1 MMKYIR
7 NLLLF
12 SGMMAFLLNHSL
24 ESLFDTSGYAIGAF
38 FIIFGVLVSRWR
50 KSYSKRF
57 VLFLLIMISTCLIH
71 YQLGRIS
78 VGFFETFLCYVV
90 FPTLAYV
97 ISIDDVDQDII
108 IKFVGLT
115 GILSFIG
122 TSLYYLNVFY
132 ELGQFSIIF
141 KPEITITFGE
151 IQLKNTSIYG
161 SSLIAGVIA
170 LVQASC
176 CAFLLKKEHFKV
188 WWIVFILCLIV
199 LFASLSRRAFVPLL
213 VVIFYLI
220 QDLSI
225 VKKRNFGFSVLI
237 VFGVLAF
244 ALPDIS
250 LEVFNRF
257 ISIFDIG
264 SGSNNVSRLEAIW
277 FGVTQIFVNPF
288 GTGFGS
294 LSSVGKELDDLLY
307 DPKSLEGFL
316 GVTESFYVTAIGEIG
331 LIQCYV
337 IAVIFVGKYKLVFT
351 DQRMKMILLPIIV
364 ESIAGLSFLNPLIS
378 LFCFMCVFPEIR
390 LHKSRLIIQSD
401 LSKAVI

>member
-1 MMKYIR
+1 MKYIR

-122 TSLYYLNVFY
+122 TSLYYLNIFY

-161 SSLIAGVIA
+161 SSLIAGVMA

-176 CAFLLKKEHFKV
+176 CAFLLKKGHSKV

>member
-176 CAFLLKKEHFKV
+176 CAFLLKKGHSKV

>member
-1 MMKYIR
+1 
-7 NLLLF
+7 
-12 SGMMAFLLNHSL
+12 
-24 ESLFDTSGYAIGAF
+24 
-38 FIIFGVLVSRWR
+38 
-50 KSYSKRF
+50 
-57 VLFLLIMISTCLIH
+57 MISTCLIH

-122 TSLYYLNVFY
+122 TSLYYLNIFY

-161 SSLIAGVIA
+161 SSLIAGVMA

-176 CAFLLKKEHFKV
+176 CAFLLKKGHSKV

>member
-176 CAFLLKKEHFKV
+176 CAFLLKKGHSKV

-307 DPKSLEGFL
+307 DPKSLRDFW
-316 GVTESFYVTAIGEIG
+316 A
-331 LIQCYV
+331 
-337 IAVIFVGKYKLVFT
+337 
-351 DQRMKMILLPIIV
+351 LL
-364 ESIAGLSFLNPLIS
+364 N
-378 LFCFMCVFPEIR
+378 LFCYCHWGDRPNTVLCYCRYFCW
-390 LHKSRLIIQSD
+390 
-401 LSKAVI
+401 

>member
-1 MMKYIR
+1 MKYIR

-176 CAFLLKKEHFKV
+176 CAFLLKKGHSKV

>member
-1 MMKYIR
+1 
-7 NLLLF
+7 
-12 SGMMAFLLNHSL
+12 
-24 ESLFDTSGYAIGAF
+24 
-38 FIIFGVLVSRWR
+38 
-50 KSYSKRF
+50 
-57 VLFLLIMISTCLIH
+57 
-71 YQLGRIS
+71 
-78 VGFFETFLCYVV
+78 
-90 FPTLAYV
+90 
-97 ISIDDVDQDII
+97 
-108 IKFVGLT
+108 
-115 GILSFIG
+115 
-122 TSLYYLNVFY
+122 
-132 ELGQFSIIF
+132 
-141 KPEITITFGE
+141 
-151 IQLKNTSIYG
+151 
-161 SSLIAGVIA
+161 
-170 LVQASC
+170 
-176 CAFLLKKEHFKV
+176 
-188 WWIVFILCLIV
+188 V

>member
-176 CAFLLKKEHFKV
+176 CAFLLKKGHSKV

-307 DPKSLEGFL
+307 DPKSLRDFWAL
-316 GVTESFYVTAIGEIG
+316 LNLF
-331 LIQCYV
+331 
-337 IAVIFVGKYKLVFT
+337 
-351 DQRMKMILLPIIV
+351 MLLPL
-364 ESIAGLSFLNPLIS
+364 G
-378 LFCFMCVFPEIR
+378 R
-390 LHKSRLIIQSD
+390 
-401 LSKAVI
+401 